1 MINSL
6 WIDEVAFLGI
16 RWYAIFILTGITIGI
31 IMAVRE
37 GKKLGISSDDFYW
50 GAVIGTP
57 IGIIGAR
64 IWWDLFNV
72 KEIHSFTDA
81 IAIWNGG
88 IGIQGAIIAVII
100 FVIVYCYKKGIKA
113 YRVFDIVLPGLL
125 LGQIFGR
132 WGNFCN
138 HELYGPVI
146 HNTKLFTALL
156 PKIITEN
163 MFIDGAY
170 RHPTF
175 LYESLLS
182 LFGVI
187 VILVLRRKF
196 KKLRCGD
203 LAGFYLIWYGVERI
217 FTESLRLMSGVDEP
231 LMLGPIPV
239 SIATSVL
246 FIIAG
251 VAFLIVKTFKG
262 PKEYYQDVLKEIADN
277 RIDTILFDL
286 DGTLIN
292 TRPLIYA
299 SFVYTFEKYFPD
311 HTLTD
316 EELESFFG
324 PTLHY
329 TFSRYCDDEEK
340 ISEMIE
346 YYRAF
351 NKAQH
356 DNYAKPFDGCK
367 DLIKSLARKGY
378 KIGVVTSKKKEI
390 VMLGLNL
397 ARISEYLNVMV
408 CEDDVENHKP
418 APDGLYKC
426 FEMLNPGQDIKD
438 HNVLYV
444 GDHPNDIIAGQN
456 AGIKTCAMLC
466 DNRKIDEIEALNP
479 DFEIRKLYD
488 LLKVL
493 NE

>member
-6 WIDEVAFLGI
+6 WIDPVAFLGV
-16 RWYAIFILTGITIGI
+16 RWYAIFIMTGIVLGI

-37 GKKLGISSDDFYW
+37 GKRLGVCSEDFYW
-50 GAVIGTP
+50 GAIIGTP
-57 IGIIGAR
+57 VGIIGAR
-64 IWWDLFNV
+64 IWWDLFNI
-72 KEIHSFTDA
+72 KELHSFVDV

-100 FVIVYCYKKGIKA
+100 FVFFYAKKKGLDY
-113 YRVFDIVLPGLL
+113 YRIYDIVLPGLL

-138 HELYGPVI
+138 HELYGPEV
-146 HNTKLFTALL
+146 HNTKLFLNLL

-163 MFIDGAY
+163 MYIDGAY

-182 LFGVI
+182 LIGVI
-187 VILVLRRKF
+187 LILVLRRKC
-196 KKLRCGD
+196 KKLLCGD
-203 LAGFYLIWYGVERI
+203 LGAAYLIWYGLERI
-217 FTESLRLMSGVDEP
+217 FTESLRLQSGVDEP

-239 SIATSVL
+239 SILTSVL

-251 VAFLIVKTFKG
+251 ITVLILKRFKG
-262 PKEYYQDVLKEIADN
+262 PKDYYQDVLKYVKDN
-277 RIDTILFDL
+277 KIDTVLFDL

-324 PTLHY
+324 PTLYY
-329 TFSRYCDDEEK
+329 TFSRYESDPDRIK
-340 ISEMIE
+340 EMIE

-351 NKAQH
+351 NKDQH
-356 DNYAKPFDGCK
+356 DHYAKPFEGCR
-367 DLIKSLARKGY
+367 DLIKTLSRKGY
-378 KIGVVTSKKKEI
+378 KIGLVTSKKKEI

-397 ARISEYLNVMV
+397 AKIAEYLNVMV

-418 APDGLYKC
+418 APDGIYKC

-444 GDHPNDIIAGQN
+444 GDHPNDIKAGQA
-456 AGIKTCAMLC
+456 AGVKTCAMLC
-466 DNRKIDEIEALNP
+466 DNKKIDEIDELNP
-479 DFEIRKLYD
+479 DFEIRKLND
-488 LLKVL
+488 ILKVL
-493 NE
+493 VE